1 MHFIHFTRYSYI
13 YLLIYSL
20 FVILFDIIFEWV
32 VAESVADFFFRS
44 IIQLDGAFTR
54 DITYAGQFSKRKKKK
69 KKESEGIRDAI
80 FH

>member
-1 MHFIHFTRYSYI
+1 MHG
-13 YLLIYSL
+13 
-20 FVILFDIIFEWV
+20 ILFDIIFEWV
-32 VAESVADFFFRS
+32 VAESVADFFFGS